1 MSLLS
6 QLKNNIMYQLHAA
19 TYNPDAEEYAAQKEA
34 DAANA
39 PEESSSDLSGS
50 DLSGSDLSGADLSGA
65 DLSGVICF
73 GTTIQL
79 SPTNFFVN
87 DTFNKHYNRIAKEGL
102 QLYQFTSLDKAKSKA
117 QAMYNCTGILVFS
130 NNGQQTFL
138 IYTSDPTLINTVV
151 PPTKTKESSWLSKDP
166 PTNKLTSIAATAAD
180 LNPQFITAMTC
191 AAAAAAEERKTFSI
205 KRLIKR
211 ALAITTSVLGMFL
224 VVALGLFSAS
234 LATNLNV
241 YRGWPYRLLYAI
253 YGVVF
258 FFIVIPYVLLWRW
271 AFLKKRPRFYAFIP
285 IIGVPIENPILAT
298 LLSWFT
304 FEPDDEMQF
313 LDGCRA

>member
-1 MSLLS
+1 
-6 QLKNNIMYQLHAA
+6 
-19 TYNPDAEEYAAQKEA
+19 
-34 DAANA
+34 
-39 PEESSSDLSGS
+39 
-50 DLSGSDLSGADLSGA
+50 
-65 DLSGVICF
+65 
-73 GTTIQL
+73 
-79 SPTNFFVN
+79 
-87 DTFNKHYNRIAKEGL
+87 
-102 QLYQFTSLDKAKSKA
+102 
-117 QAMYNCTGILVFS
+117 
-130 NNGQQTFL
+130 
-138 IYTSDPTLINTVV
+138 LINTVV

-166 PTNKLTSIAATAAD
+166 PTNKLTSMASTAAD

-211 ALAITTSVLGMFL
+211 ALAITSSVLGMFL
-224 VVALGLFSAS
+224 VVSLGLFSAS

-271 AFLKKRPRFYAFIP
+271 AYLKKRPRFYAFIP
-285 IIGVPIENPILAT
+285 IIGVPIENSILAF